1 MDQGASSIGSIILS
15 VLFFP
20 TFFQK
25 ILLEFS
31 WGAGDPMAVMAAKR
45 VFLLLPAGAVVLC
58 LWVSILCLLTVIVR
72 QKRVEFLKA
81 FFVTWWDLL
90 KSIFAYWGG
99 FFKFL
104 VVLASAIYGLAKI
117 MVLGVWFIL
126 QDIVLVPFR
135 LVRTV
140 AKSVSTPGVPW
151 IAVGL
156 TFFWCLVEA
165 VVFTYVMTPLVMDTL
180 ANLTGGELSE
190 AVIRIPLFLFML
202 FLILGSYAVLAAWTG
217 ALKTKD
223 MATILKIS
231 LVEGVAA
238 FVEVLFLY
246 RELVDSLVP
255 WFAQHT
261 SKDFDL
267 GMGGTLAIGF
277 IAWLGVRGMTWFLF
291 ASHGVPIITAI
302 IQGTGLK
309 KPEGTEKARMEDTF
323 AYTVSF
329 YYHFKADADW
339 VREKGDELLGAFIL
353 PPLQVVSAVINF
365 FIFLI
370 ASHHLFDLPFKSF
383 KDIMRSKELMDAKPA
398 TINNHRPKKTTHG
411 PKLAVVGGA
420 PVPPPVPHQE
430 ARS

>member
-1 MDQGASSIGSIILS
+1 MDQGAFSIGSIVLS

-25 ILLEFS
+25 TLMEFC
-31 WGAGDPMAVMAAKR
+31 WGAGDPALVAGAKR
-45 VFLLLPAGAVVLC
+45 VFLLLPTGAVILC

-104 VVLASAIYGLAKI
+104 LVLVASLYGLARA
-117 MVLGVWFIL
+117 MVLGLWFII
-126 QDIVLVPFR
+126 QDILLVPFR
-135 LVRTV
+135 LIKSV
-140 AKSVSTPGVPW
+140 AKNAATPGVPW
-151 IAVGL
+151 IAVVL

-190 AVIRIPLFLFML
+190 GVIRIPLFLFML
-202 FLILGSYAVLAAWTG
+202 FLILGSYAVLSAWTE
-217 ALKTKD
+217 ALKTRNVP
-223 MATILKIS
+223 AILKIS
-231 LVEGVAA
+231 MVEAVAA

-267 GMGGTLAIGF
+267 GMGGTLALGF
-277 IAWLGVRGMTWFLF
+277 LAWLGVRGMTWFLF

-309 KPEGTEKARMEDTF
+309 KVEG
-323 AYTVSF
+323 
-329 YYHFKADADW
+329 KAD
-339 VREKGDELLGAFIL
+339 RHGRRLRLHHELL
-353 PPLQVVSAVINF
+353 
-365 FIFLI
+365 
-370 ASHHLFDLPFKSF
+370 LPFQ
-383 KDIMRSKELMDAKPA
+383 IGRRLGEAKGRRAAGGLHPSAAAGGFGGREFFHPPDRVPSPVRPA
-398 TINNHRPKKTTHG
+398 VQGLPGRHA
-411 PKLAVVGGA
+411 L
-420 PVPPPVPHQE
+420 
-430 ARS
+430 

>member
-1 MDQGASSIGSIILS
+1 MDQGASSIGSLVLS

-25 ILLEFS
+25 TLLDFA
-31 WGAGDPMAVMAAKR
+31 WGAGDPAALAGAKR
-45 VFLLLPAGAVVLC
+45 VFLLLPTGAVLIC
-58 LWVSILCLLTVIVR
+58 LWASILCLLTVIVR
-72 QKRVEFLKA
+72 QRRVEFLKA

-104 VVLASAIYGLAKI
+104 LVLTASLYGLARA
-117 MVLGVWFIL
+117 MVLGLWFIV
-126 QDIVLVPFR
+126 QDILLVPFR
-135 LVRTV
+135 LIKHV
-140 AKSVSTPGVPW
+140 AKNAATPGVPW
-151 IAVGL
+151 IAVVL

-202 FLILGSYAVLAAWTG
+202 FLILGSYAVLSAWTE
-217 ALKTKD
+217 ALKTRNIPS
-223 MATILKIS
+223 ILKIS
-231 LVEGVAA
+231 MVEAVAA

-267 GMGGTLAIGF
+267 GMGGTLALGF
-277 IAWLGVRGMTWFLF
+277 LAWLGVRGMTWFLF
-291 ASHGVPIITAI
+291 ASHGVPIITAV

-309 KPEGTEKARMEDTF
+309 KVEGSDRPAMGDAF
-323 AYTVSF
+323 AYTTSF
-329 YYHFKADADW
+329 YYHFKTDADW
-339 VREKGDELLGAFIL
+339 VRQKSDELLGAFIL
-353 PPLQVVSAVINF
+353 PPLQVVSAVVNF
-365 FIFLI
+365 FILLI
-370 ASHHLFDLPFKSF
+370 ASRHLFDLPFKGF
-383 KDIMRSKELMDAKPA
+383 RDIMRSKELLEPKPSHHNPKVRKPLRIVKPA
-398 TINNHRPKKTTHG
+398 
-411 PKLAVVGGA
+411 A
-420 PVPPPVPHQE
+420 PVPEPPTDVSSVQGVRP
-430 ARS
+430 

>member
-1 MDQGASSIGSIILS
+1 MDQGAASIGSIVLS

-25 ILLEFS
+25 PLLDFV
-31 WGAGDPMAVMAAKR
+31 WGAQDPLALMAAKR
-45 VFLLLPAGAVVLC
+45 VFLLLPTGAVLLS

-72 QKRVEFLKA
+72 QKRRDFLNA
-81 FFVTWWDLL
+81 FFITWWDLL
-90 KSIFAYWGG
+90 KSIFAFWGG

-104 VVLASAIYGLAKI
+104 GVLISAVYGLARM
-117 MVLGVWFIL
+117 MVLGFWFIL
-126 QDIVLVPFR
+126 QDILLMPFR
-135 LVRTV
+135 LIRTV

-151 IAVGL
+151 IAVVL
-156 TFFWCLVEA
+156 TFCWCLVEA
-165 VVFTYVMTPLVMDTL
+165 VIFTYVMTPLVMDTL

-202 FLILGSYAVLAAWTG
+202 FLILGSYAVLSAWTDAIKTRNVG
-217 ALKTKD
+217 A
-223 MATILKIS
+223 IVKIS
-231 LVEGVAA
+231 MVEAVAA

-267 GMGGTLAIGF
+267 GMGGTLALGF
-277 IAWLGVRGMTWFLF
+277 LAWLGVRGMTWFLF

-302 IQGTGLK
+302 IQGAGLK
-309 KPEGTEKARMEDTF
+309 KPEGDEKGRAEDAF
-323 AYTVSF
+323 AYTSSF
-329 YYHFKADADW
+329 YYHFKSDADW
-339 VREKGDELLGAFIL
+339 VREEADAVLGAFIL
-353 PPLQVVSAVINF
+353 PPLQVVSAAVNF
-365 FIFLI
+365 FVLLI

-383 KDIMRSKELMDAKPA
+383 RDVMRSKELLEAKPA
-398 TINNHRPKKTTHG
+398 VHNHRPKKTPPP
-411 PKLAVVGGA
+411 PKLVA
-420 PVPPPVPHQE
+420 VPPANPPSAPSQE